1 MDNPFVITAL
11 VKFRQ
16 DALLDYYNSY
26 VKNLEEEHDRLLE
39 ENRRLKDNGY
49 RDIAI
54 KLKEERDMYK
64 RMYLEQKNR
73 K

>member
-16 DALLDYYNSY
+16 DALLYYYNSY

-39 ENRRLKDNGY
+39 ENRRLKDNSY
-49 RDIAI
+49 RDMAI

-64 RMYLEQKNR
+64 RMYLEEKNR